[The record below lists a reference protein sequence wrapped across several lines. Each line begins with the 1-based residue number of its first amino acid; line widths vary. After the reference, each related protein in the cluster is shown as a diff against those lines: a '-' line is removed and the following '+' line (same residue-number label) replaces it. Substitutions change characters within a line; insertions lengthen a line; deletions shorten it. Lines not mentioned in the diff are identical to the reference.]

1 MNCYFNDLFT
11 DFVSFEDMW
20 NSVKAFMK
28 SESGATVIEYSFII
42 SLVGVST
49 IGAYS
54 KFAGSLTNMWSFIE
68 SSFTA
73 NVGN

>member
-20 NSVKAFMK
+20 NSVKTFMK